1 MRYLKNPK
9 YEYLSIREIVSDF
22 FTPVHNLPAILIIGE
37 TGVGKSTL
45 GNLLV
50 CGHPDNGP
58 FKTGDG
64 GKSIT
69 KDCDS
74 AVLNIDGK
82 PHLLIDT
89 PGFSDPI
96 VASDDETWK
105 KIGSIALKCSSGV
118 RAVLFVIPAGRY
130 TSSQQ
135 GIIEKAVDILEL
147 RSMNNITAV
156 FTHCNKANT
165 ENPDRL
171 IDKLTYEQTNFL
183 EKINKRFTI
192 IPNPEWFEPQ
202 GSLTRS
208 RLDYLRSNVSEIER
222 NFTFSILKLVKLVCE
237 IQNVKSQPEVDQALN
252 DYEVNSVQ
260 DNAKQVLLDKLEKI
274 PETNELK

>member
-1 MRYLKNPK
+1 M
-9 YEYLSIREIVSDF
+9 SISLISEIVSDF

-58 FKTGDG
+58 FKT
-64 GKSIT
+64 KSIT

-74 AVLNIDGK
+74 AILNIDGK
-82 PHLLIDT
+82 PHLLIVT
-89 PGFSDPI
+89 AGFSDPI

-105 KIGSIALKCSSGV
+105 KIGSIALKCASG
-118 RAVLFVIPAGRY
+118 RLGVI
-130 TSSQQ
+130 Q

-237 IQNVKSQPEVDQALN
+237 IPNVKSQPEVDQALN